1 MISIIQRLLLLL
13 APLASTTAA
22 LHAQDS
28 LEIKY
33 LAPNA
38 ATLGQL
44 KTTLGLDP
52 AAAKKSMEIYF
63 FDTPTLTL
71 HNTHH
76 LILRLRKKGEIWTL
90 TLKQRPAGPEAHP
103 LNEFTKLETDESIG
117 SGDKVISYSID
128 KSLNP
133 TEAKALITSGKIQEM
148 LSPAQ
153 RSQLKSSADQIP
165 WDQVRCFP
173 KIDAQQWSLT
183 DPIKLD
189 AELWTYPTGEVLE
202 LSCKAKTTD
211 TAAAEKKFTTYLT
224 DHQID
229 PKQGGPLKTT
239 IVLEALAKQLPPK

>member
-1 MISIIQRLLLLL
+1 MISILQRVILLL

-28 LEIKY
+28 LAIKY

-38 ATLGQL
+38 TTVAQL

-71 HNTHH
+71 NNTQH
-76 LILRLRKKGEIWTL
+76 LILRLLKKGETWTL
-90 TLKQRPAGPEAHP
+90 TLKQRPADPAAHP
-103 LNEFTKLETDESIG
+103 INQFTKLETDKSIG
-117 SGDKVISYSID
+117 SGDKIFSYSID
-128 KSLNP
+128 KSLNS
-133 TEAKALITSGKIQEM
+133 TEAKTLIKSGKVQEM

-173 KIDAQQWSLT
+173 KIEAHHWSLT

-202 LSCKAKTTD
+202 LSCKAKTPD
-211 TAAAEKKFTTYLT
+211 AASAEKKLTTFLT
-224 DHQID
+224 DLKID
-229 PKQGGPLKTT
+229 PKQGGPLKTAT
-239 IVLEALAKQLPPK
+239 VLQALAPQLTPK